1 MGSDI
6 RIENILCLLTYVF
19 ETEEANTKKKK
30 TTTTLSSHLQS
41 GTLGYQQFQTEQR
54 AQEKGTKAKLVW
66 LSQDL
71 EQVKKQGHE

>member
-19 ETEEANTKKKK
+19 EMEEANEKKNNPLF
-30 TTTTLSSHLQS
+30 TLQS